1 LKIAWLPGK
10 NISINHKINEIR
22 IRITIGV
29 KSIGHIVVGIYFFT
43 FLYIGS
49 IIEVKNCGLIFNQNI
64 WSHDNIISAK
74 IIYLIKVKNMK
85 IGIIKFICLY
95 YLNK

>member
-1 LKIAWLPGK
+1 M
-10 NISINHKINEIR
+10 S

-29 KSIGHIVVGIYFFT
+29 KSIGQTVVGIYFFT

-49 IIEVKNCGLIFNQNI
+49 IIEDKNSGLIFNQNI
-64 WSHDNIISAK
+64 WSHDKMISAK
-74 IIYLIKVKNMK
+74 IIYFIKVKNMK
-85 IGIIKFICLY
+85 IGIIKFIFLF